1 MRYRALPILLVVVWG
16 TAAPLQAQPRLAGQA
31 IDNSGRPVAYVNA
44 QLLAAA
50 DSSFI
55 RGAITDESGHFV
67 LEAIRTGEYLLYV
80 SLIGYDGLILIG
92 VI

>member
-1 MRYRALPILLVVVWG
+1 MRYRALPILLVVAWG